1 MYPQLLCTQCTIR
14 KSQIEENLCHRV
26 YNRLLSPSQNMSSR
40 LAAMA
45 AEENFC
51 ESFQA
56 FHSSYSD
63 TGLMGIYFVT
73 DMHHIEDM
81 MHWSQNAW

>member
-1 MYPQLLCTQCTIR
+1 
-14 KSQIEENLCHRV
+14 
-26 YNRLLSPSQNMSSR
+26 MSSR

-63 TGLMGIYFVT
+63 TGLMGMYFVT

-81 MHWSQNAW
+81 MHWSQNAWSVPPPQMEVTCMHT

>member
-1 MYPQLLCTQCTIR
+1 
-14 KSQIEENLCHRV
+14 
-26 YNRLLSPSQNMSSR
+26 MSSR

-63 TGLMGIYFVT
+63 TGLMGMYFVT

-81 MHWSQNAW
+81 MHWSQNAWSETPPQTQTGTRTHMITRGTVPVVFLTVI